1 MHYPY
6 KELLEELKHSQ
17 KMNIEKELRDL
28 TSSCVKAGRSPSGVF
43 FEQFINIYD
52 SYISKNFCEMFEQE
66 KKLLCNQKTAEDH
79 FGKFEKNLLEING
92 NEYDELRCELYNRLK
107 PMIECGKIN
116 SNEVGIYLEKVE
128 GKKNMMIKS
137 IKRRINLLQEDSRR
151 GILQDAR
158 TTFQIGGDVG
168 VINTG
173 TVYGSIQT
181 KLEQLKDSKKELV
194 EAFAKLT
201 EAIKRLDIN
210 DGEKREKYE
219 NVAFLVNQC
228 ETPKEKRNLGV
239 IKSVFNALSATAN
252 IATIWGEVANIIK
265 NNLS

>member
-1 MHYPY
+1 MYPY
-6 KELLEELKHSQ
+6 KEFLKELKHSQ
-17 KMNIEKELRDL
+17 KMAKEKELQDL
-28 TSSCVKAGRSPSGVF
+28 TFSCEKAGRYPSGAF

-52 SYISKNFCEMFEQE
+52 SYISKNICAIFEQE
-66 KKLLCNQKTAEDH
+66 KKLLACNQKTSEDH
-79 FGKFEKNLLEING
+79 FGKFEKCLLEIND
-92 NEYDELRCELYNRLK
+92 NEYYELRCEVYKRLK
-107 PMIECGKIN
+107 PQIECGKIN
-116 SNEVGIYLEKVE
+116 SNEVGVYIQKVE
-128 GKKNMMIKS
+128 GKKNIMNES
-137 IKRRINLLQEDSRR
+137 IKRRNNLLQEDSKR
-151 GILQDAR
+151 GILQDSR

-181 KLEQLKDSKKELV
+181 KLEQLKDSKKELF

-219 NVAFLVNQC
+219 NVEFLVNQC
-228 ETPKEKRNLGV
+228 EIPKEKRNLGV

-265 NNLS
+265 INLS